1 MAVVLLAAQAAAITW
16 LATSGRLGPLLA
28 SLSEIFQSRDQM
40 RVYVEGWGSLAP
52 LAFILIQTLQ
62 VVIAPI
68 PGELTGAVGGFIF
81 GAWPTVLYSSV
92 GLTVGSVLAFLAA
105 RIMGLPLVKLAV
117 ADATLEKFHFLTE
130 RRGAILALI
139 LFIIPGFP
147 KDILSYILGLSPM
160 GFATFVVVCAL
171 GRIPGTVMLS
181 FTGSAI
187 FDENWT
193 LLTVVTVVCAVALI
207 TGFAYRS
214 KIDAWLKR
222 MGEKHDTPSPSP
234 NERRADASHPID

>member
-1 MAVVLLAAQAAAITW
+1 MLPRTRRDKIKLLVAVALLALQVSAIVW
-16 LATSGRLGPLLA
+16 LAASERLGPLLA
-28 SLSEIFQSRDQM
+28 SLSAIFQSKDQM

-52 LAFILIQTLQ
+52 LAFILLQTLQ

-81 GAWPTVLYSSV
+81 GAAPTVVYSSV
-92 GLTVGSVLAFLAA
+92 GLTVGSALAFLAA

-117 ADATLEKFHFLTE
+117 DEKTLGKFHFLTE
-130 RRGAILALI
+130 RRGAVLALI

-160 GFATFVVVCAL
+160 GFGTFIVVCGI

-193 LLTVVTVVCAVALI
+193 LLTVITVLCAVVL
-207 TGFAYRS
+207 GFCFFNRS
-214 KIDAWLKR
+214 RIEEWLR
-222 MGEKHDTPSPSP
+222 LVGHRHD
-234 NERRADASHPID
+234 